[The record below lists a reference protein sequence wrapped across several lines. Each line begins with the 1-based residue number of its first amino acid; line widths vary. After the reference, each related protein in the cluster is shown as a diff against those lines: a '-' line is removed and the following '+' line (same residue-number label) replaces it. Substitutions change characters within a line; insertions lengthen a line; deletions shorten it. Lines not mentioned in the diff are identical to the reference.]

1 MIFDAEQRFTLPY
14 PGPPEAAL
22 AFLRDPAHSLRALT
36 FLHDLR
42 LDGGQVG
49 AVMLVPVPLLGE
61 IRLPFRSEVLDTPT
75 GARLEP
81 WPLQGE
87 RAWVEVSGDGEV
99 TGEGGMVQLHYA
111 LRFRA
116 HVALPAAEKW
126 GGAAFERMAQQ
137 AARHTLERLA
147 REFPAGVQAAMP

>member
-1 MIFDAEQRFTLPY
+1 MIFDAEQSFHLPY
-14 PGPPEAAL
+14 PGPPAAAQ
-22 AFLRDPAHSLRALT
+22 AFLRHPAHSLRALG

-42 LDGGQVG
+42 QDGRLVS
-49 AVMLVPVPLLGE
+49 AIMLVPVPLLGE
-61 IRLPFRSEVLDTPT
+61 IQLPFRSEVIDTPG
-75 GARLEP
+75 GARLEAR
-81 WPLQGE
+81 PLQDE
-87 RAWVEVSGDGEV
+87 RAWVEVSGDGQV
-99 TGEGGMVQLHYA
+99 LAADGETQLHYA

-137 AARHTLERLA
+137 AAHHTLERLA